1 MSSLHDLMDEKV
13 DIYEENAKFAE
24 LLQNYYKD
32 RNTTYLKA
40 MWPIMFRA
48 SSNILKRRFG
58 SIWKWERISNTAIDM
73 VSLVL
78 ERIKNKEKYPSGYK
92 ILNLPRTLEYSIL
105 NVVYG
110 PKAIKDDIEDRHAD
124 VDLFYDIQDTHS
136 SLDEDVLIMLEDGSI
151 KTYSREELIK
161 MLEEQS

>member
-1 MSSLHDLMDEKV
+1 MDEKV
-13 DIYEENAKFAE
+13 DIYEENAKFAK

-32 RNTTYLKA
+32 RDTTYLKD

-58 SIWKWERISNTAIDM
+58 STWKWERISDTAVDM

-78 ERIKNKEKYPSGYK
+78 GRITNKEKYPGGYQ

-110 PKAIKDDIEDRHAD
+110 PKAIKDDAEDKHMD
-124 VDLFYDIQDTHS
+124 VDLFYDIQDTHPVH
-136 SLDEDVLIMLEDGSI
+136 DEDVLIMLEDGSI
-151 KTYSREELIK
+151 KSYSREELIK
-161 MLEEQS
+161 MINEKELVNE